1 MSKTGSFLKT
11 ITQFRR
17 NGFFVST
24 FVILSLL
31 TLLIT
36 LVFYAYANSLY
47 SKSLK
52 DKTYQSS
59 ANTLAN
65 ASNTLDSMLEQV
77 LLVTTGFMKDNN
89 VVEATIVPSELNY
102 TRNRNVARQI
112 SSILQSNPL
121 IRNFYYYVSA
131 NETVYASDNGVVDY
145 TDFYNF
151 GYREAIDS
159 YRMLT
164 ETGEVRLSRG
174 LTTDL
179 IPVGQHLY
187 VYNPFPVS
195 NLLGLAV
202 VQLDYEMLLESIQAS
217 GAQIYIYDVNGRPL
231 FGEARNYPLPS
242 LPGGTSAI
250 DAWEDMGNI
259 YYIYTAESTGL
270 SYLCTIPEGILSLS
284 ENLRLAEILPFM
296 LVILV
301 TSLLFSLI
309 ITGKLYKPMHNLLQS
324 VYSNA
329 GEFGGGQ
336 PVIGKNELDFFRIAY
351 EDIVGKARWFKE
363 LSDSMAPAVLERMFY
378 SIILDACPDDMY
390 VEDKLESIGS
400 PCKVDDIYLLLLGE
414 VFPGSGT
421 IITEKERRL
430 CHERISVAIRVCGAG
445 SFQTSFINRDGYA
458 VYIICF
464 PGYNLAQVN
473 QMVPALNM
481 EIGRTLKQFP
491 FTLLYSLSTPCTS
504 IYDLRL
510 SYQEALQGLSAIR
523 LLRAAGSLPEGSPA
537 CAGDNETSLHVP
549 DEEDYFRQRVTYL
562 VQITVEGYKDRAE
575 DFAAR
580 MIKDILSSSDDPA
593 TVRASINTFAG
604 LLMEQ
609 MSCLSLKEQAAQH
622 WTRLYEHLNE
632 SGGAIDRMERYITL
646 FSVGLIEV
654 LDANVNKNALRH
666 IQAARNYM
674 HENYNDSAL
683 SLNSVS
689 EHIGITPSHLSRL
702 LNAHLNQGFSSYI
715 NWIRVEKAKELLR
728 GTNLSSAQICDRT
741 GFNSVQSFN
750 RVFKKQTGMTPG
762 QLRTQNKHEKIS

>member
-1 MSKTGSFLKT
+1 MSKTRSFFKT

-31 TLLIT
+31 TLVIT
-36 LVFYAYANSLY
+36 IVFYAYANSFY

-59 ANTLAN
+59 ANTLAS

-77 LLVTTGFMKDNN
+77 LLTTTGFMKDNN
-89 VVEATIVPSELNY
+89 VVEATIVPNELNY
-102 TRNRNVARQI
+102 TRNRNIARQI

-121 IRNFYYYVSA
+121 IHNFYYYVSA
-131 NETVYASDNGVVDY
+131 NETVYASDNGVVNY

-151 GYREAIDS
+151 TYREAIES
-159 YRMLT
+159 YRMLAQP
-164 ETGEVRLSRG
+164 GGVRLSRG
-174 LTTDL
+174 LATDL
-179 IPVGQHLY
+179 IPVGGRLY
-187 VYNPFPVS
+187 IYNPFPVS
-195 NLLGLAV
+195 NLLGLTV
-202 VQLDYEMLLESIQAS
+202 IQLDYEMLLESIQVS
-217 GAQIYIYDVNGRPL
+217 GAEIYIYDGSGQPL
-231 FGEARNYPLPS
+231 FDGREYPLPS
-242 LPGGTSAI
+242 LPEGKAAV

-259 YYIYTAESTGL
+259 YYLHTAESTGL
-270 SYLCTIPEGILSLS
+270 SYLCTIPEGVLSLS
-284 ENLRLAEILPFM
+284 ENLRLMEILPFM

-301 TSLLFSLI
+301 ASLLCSVI
-309 ITGKLYKPMHNLLQS
+309 ITGKLYKPIHNLLKS
-324 VYSNA
+324 VYSNS
-329 GEFGGGQ
+329 GEFGDEQ

-351 EDIVGKARWFKE
+351 EDIAGKARWLKE
-363 LSDSMAPAVLERMFY
+363 LTDNMTPAVLERMFY
-378 SIILDACPDDMY
+378 RIILDTCPDDMY
-390 VEDKLESIGS
+390 VENTLESIGN

-414 VFPGSGT
+414 VVPGSGT

-430 CHERISVAIRVCGAG
+430 CHERIIGAIRVCAAG
-445 SFQTSFINRDGYA
+445 SFQTSFINRDGYT

-464 PGYNLAQVN
+464 PEHNLAQVI

-491 FTLLYSLSTPCTS
+491 FTLLFSLSAPCTC

-510 SYQEALQGLSAIR
+510 SYQEALQGLRTIR
-523 LLRAAGSLPEGSPA
+523 LLRDSGSAAGGAPSGGGEG
-537 CAGDNETSLHVP
+537 ETALHVP
-549 DEEDYFRQRVTYL
+549 TEEDFLRQRVAYL
-562 VQITVEGYKDRAE
+562 VQITVEGNKDRAE

-580 MIKDILSSSDDPA
+580 MIKDILSSSEDPA
-593 TVRASINTFAG
+593 TVSASVKAFAE
-604 LLMEQ
+604 LLIEQ
-609 MSCLSLKEQAAQH
+609 MSSHSLKEQAEQH
-622 WTRLYEHLNE
+622 RARLYEHLNE
-632 SGGAIDRMERYITL
+632 SGGVIERMERYVTL
-646 FSVGLIEV
+646 FSVRLIEV
-654 LDANVNKNALRH
+654 LDANVNKSALRH

-674 HENYNDSAL
+674 QEKYSDSAL

-689 EHIGITPSHLSRL
+689 EHIGVTPSHLSRL

-728 GTNLSSAQICDRT
+728 DTNHSSATVCERT

-762 QLRTQNKHEKIS
+762 QFRKQN